1 MERKYNGYY
10 DKLTRKAK
18 GTDTVDVA
26 QNTEPATVVVEKSEI
41 KGTKDTKKSKLLS
54 KFRVAAYA
62 VYFSVMFPKYSKAF
76 PSIKKQ
82 KFVEKIL
89 NKNSITTSIQQC
101 YKLF

>member
-10 DKLTRKAK
+10 DKLTKKAK
-18 GTDTVDVA
+18 GIDTVDVA
-26 QNTEPATVVVEKSEI
+26 QNTEPTVGVVEKSEI
-41 KGTKDTKKSKLLS
+41 KGSNDMKKSKLIS

-62 VYFSVMFPKYSKAF
+62 VYFSIIFPKYSKAF

-82 KFVEKIL
+82 KFVDKIL
-89 NKNSITTSIQQC
+89 NKNCITTSIQQC